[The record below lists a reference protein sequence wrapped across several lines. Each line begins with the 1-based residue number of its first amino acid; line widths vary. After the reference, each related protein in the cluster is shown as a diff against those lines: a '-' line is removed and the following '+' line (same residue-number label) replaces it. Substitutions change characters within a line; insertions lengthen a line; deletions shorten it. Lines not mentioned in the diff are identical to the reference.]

1 MAKTNFKQ
9 LKAVENIQLNTDGSI
24 IIKLNQENAP
34 QEIQHKKEVQFE
46 NDRISQLDAANL
58 FRVTVQTIIN
68 WSKKG
73 IINKYKLG
81 NRVFYLRSELL
92 EAAKSSY
99 NLSQNQKA

>member
-24 IIKLNQENAP
+24 VIKLNQEETP
-34 QEIQHKKEVQFE
+34 QNLTLPKEIQFE
-46 NDRISQLDAANL
+46 KDRLSQTEAANL
-58 FRVTVQTIIN
+58 FQVTVQTIIN

-73 IINKYKLG
+73 IISKYKLG

-92 EAAKSSY
+92 EAAKT
-99 NLSQNQKA
+99 NCALRKI